1 MKLRIL
7 SEADVRAAIDMRQA
21 IEAMRE
27 AFGQLAA
34 GQATVPLRTPVETE
48 KGLTLFMP
56 AYLRGTGDLG
66 AKIVSV
72 YPDNPA
78 LGLPTITAVVI
89 VLDGQTGQP
98 LALMDG
104 TYLTALRTGA
114 ASGLATELL
123 ARRDAQ
129 VVAVFGA
136 GVQARTQLEAV
147 RAVRPIRE
155 VRIVSRTRAS
165 AERFAAELEG
175 VTVRAMDDR
184 RAAVQGADVII
195 AATTSATPVFDG
207 GDVAPGTHVN
217 GIGSYTPEMQEVDAT
232 LVQRAKVV
240 VDSREAALAEAGD
253 LIIPL
258 RQGLIAEDHIHA
270 ELGEIVNGTK
280 PGRVADAEITFFK
293 SVGIAVQ
300 DVVTARWV
308 LQAAE
313 AKGLGTVVAL

>member
-7 SEADVRAAIDMRQA
+7 STADVRAAIDMHQA

-27 AFGQLAA
+27 AFGQLSA

-48 KGLTLFMP
+48 GGVTLFMP

-72 YPDNPA
+72 YPGNSA
-78 LGLPTITAVVI
+78 LGLPTITAAVI

-114 ASGLATELL
+114 ASGLATALL
-123 ARRDAQ
+123 ARPEAQ

-165 AERFAAELEG
+165 AERFAAELED
-175 VTVRAMDDR
+175 VTAQVMDDR

-258 RQGLIAEDHIHA
+258 RQGLITEDHIHA

-280 PGRVADAEITFFK
+280 PGRVTDDEITFFK

-300 DVVTARWV
+300 DVVVARWV

-313 AKGLGTVVAL
+313 TKGLGTLVEL